1 MVLFFSVMN
10 LLLKNKYI
18 YFKDYKLKCAIGKR
32 GITDNKIE
40 GDKSTPKGRF
50 KLKYV
55 FYRKDRLK
63 KVTSKLRFFPIK
75 KNYGWCDDTY
85 SKYYNKFVKLP
96 FKFKAEK
103 LYLKDNKYDL
113 IIVLDYNLKPVR
125 KNKGSAIFLHIAKKK
140 YSPTLGCV
148 AVSKKNLKLILK
160 NVSKNTFLKVI

>member
-1 MVLFFSVMN
+1 MVLVFSVMN

-125 KNKGSAIFLHIAKKK
+125 KNKGSAIFLHIAKKD
-140 YSPTLGCV
+140 YRNTLGCI
-148 AVSKKNLKLILK
+148 AVSKINLKKIIQK
-160 NVSKNTFLKVI
+160 INKSTIVNIN